1 MRRHPAAPPDVRHDP
16 PNKVFDYLAAE
27 RPVALGIDGVIRD
40 VVERAGAGVFVEPGD
55 PAALTADIL
64 KLRAEPLAARETG
77 MRGRDFVTRHVDR
90 RRQAAE
96 FLELGRLFTE
106 LREG

>member
-1 MRRHPAAPPDVRHDP
+1 
-16 PNKVFDYLAAE
+16 
-27 RPVALGIDGVIRD
+27 VIRD

-64 KLRAEPLAARETG
+64 KRRAEPLAAREMG
-77 MRGRDFVTRHVDR
+77 MRGRDFVTGHFDR

-96 FLELGRLFTE
+96 FLELARLFTE
-106 LREG
+106 LRKG